1 MPRGPPETRL
11 PALWGGPVSG
21 GHGAGGQAPCAGGSR
36 VLEAPGHGRHP
47 SRRRRH
53 RRAVCT
59 EGAAVLDSEG
69 AAVLDSEKPPPTA
82 ADGCLAAFDQPNQPA
97 WRRPPGFRL
106 RALKGFKWNSLEQGR
121 ASQAAGAGP
130 GPPVPV
136 GLHSLTRSGPLFSHG
151 QASRVGKKLM
161 PLPCCL
167 VAASQSSEANSEQSQ
182 TAVAHAAAGARTHS
196 HDRASGSL
204 APETQASKSQSE
216 SSVHL
221 PALLD

>member
-1 MPRGPPETRL
+1 MCSRLRGTAGIRVAAAGTSVPFARRGLLCSTR
-11 PALWGGPVSG
+11 S
-21 GHGAGGQAPCAGGSR
+21 S
-36 VLEAPGHGRHP
+36 P
-47 SRRRRH
+47 SRR
-53 RRAVCT
+53 
-59 EGAAVLDSEG
+59 
-69 AAVLDSEKPPPTA
+69 PPT
-82 ADGCLAAFDQPNQPA
+82 DVWRGFDQPDHESA
-97 WRRPPGFRL
+97 C
-106 RALKGFKWNSLEQGR
+106 GR
-121 ASQAAGAGP
+121 ASESAGLAADSRAHLPAGFEAPAGVLIACLEGIQVEQPSTGKGKSGCRCRARPAGAS
-130 GPPVPV
+130 

-216 SSVHL
+216 SSVRL